1 VRSRATAALAAAAL
15 LLSGACGDDGG
26 DAGTTTT
33 TGPTATTGPDGQV
46 AGGVLRMG
54 LGRIEG
60 ALDPA
65 LARPDSPTSSVVAD
79 LLWDGL
85 TSLEAGEVTAAPA
98 VASSWAASDDV
109 RTWTFELDSDRTFSD
124 GSPVTAAHV
133 ELSLER
139 VVSLGSASLTA
150 SRLDTV
156 EGYQAFLDAGGRLTE
171 ADLTGIEA
179 VDEATVEIRLT
190 RPMASLPELLAAPA
204 YGIVAEPGPVDDGE
218 ELLAVAGSGP
228 FRLADRTDDLV
239 SLERAPGREPLLDGV
254 ELHLYDDAAAAYA
267 DFRAGR
273 LDWSLVPPAEAEAA
287 VAEHGD
293 DHVTP
298 FQAERFYGFNLADDT
313 FADVRFRRAVALAID
328 AVALAES
335 LVGPVSE
342 PLVGIVPTGV
352 PGADPARC
360 GDACRH
366 DRAAAEAL
374 LAEAFPDGDVPT
386 VPVDFPD
393 VAEESAAATALGTA
407 LEAVGVPV
415 DLRPHPPA
423 EFSRFAVSGEQGLAS
438 LGWVGVQALPEDYV
452 DRLFRTG
459 APDNL
464 VSFTSSTVDDLLDRA
479 AATLDAAE
487 RARLVGEAEAAVLDV
502 VAVVPVAQF
511 VVLAVATP
519 AVRDLRLGVTGT
531 FDAERAWLG

>member
-1 VRSRATAALAAAAL
+1 MRSRAGATLLAAAL
-15 LLSGACGDDGG
+15 LVVACGDDGDDG
-26 DAGTTTT
+26 ATTTT
-33 TGPTATTGPDGQV
+33 APTTDTTGPDGEQ

-54 LGRIEG
+54 LGALGEP
-60 ALDPA
+60 LDPA
-65 LARPDSPTSSVVAD
+65 LANPGSPTSSIAAD

-85 TSLEAGEVTAAPA
+85 TSLEAGEVTAEPA
-98 VASSWAASDDV
+98 VAASWTASGDV
-109 RTWTFELDSDRTFSD
+109 RTWTFELDPERAFSD
-124 GSPVTAAHV
+124 GSPITAADV

-156 EGYQAFLDAGGRLTE
+156 EGYQAFLDAGGRLTG
-171 ADLTGIEA
+171 ADLAGIEA
-179 VDEATVEIRLT
+179 VDEATLEIRLT

-204 YGIVAEPGPVDDGE
+204 YGVVSDPGSAADDE
-218 ELLAVAGSGP
+218 EQLALVGSGP
-228 FRLADRTDDLV
+228 FRLASRTDDLV
-239 SLERAPGREPLLDGV
+239 ALERAPGREPLLDGV

-267 DFRAGR
+267 DFQAGE
-273 LDWSLVPPAEAEAA
+273 LDWSLVPPAEADAA

-328 AVALAES
+328 AVAVAEA

-342 PLVGIVPTGV
+342 PLVGVVPSGV

-360 GDACRH
+360 TDACRH

-374 LAEAFPDGDVPT
+374 LAEAFPGGDVPT

-393 VAEESAAATALGTA
+393 VADEAAAATVLGTA
-407 LEAVGVPV
+407 LEAVGIPV

-423 EFSRFAVSGEQGLAS
+423 GFSRFAVSGEQGLAS

-464 VSFTSSTVDDLLDRA
+464 VSFTSDVVDDLLDRA
-479 AATLDAAE
+479 AASLDEAE
-487 RARLVGEAEAAVLDV
+487 RHRLVGEAEAEVLDV
-502 VAVVPVAQF
+502 VAVVPIAQF
-511 VVLAVATP
+511 VVLAVARP
-519 AVRDLRLGVTGT
+519 EVQDLVLGVTGT
-531 FDAERAWLG
+531 FDAGAVWMR

>member
-1 VRSRATAALAAAAL
+1 VGSRATAALAAAAL
-15 LLSGACGDDGG
+15 LLAGACGDDGG
-26 DAGTTTT
+26 DAATTTT
-33 TGPTATTGPDGQV
+33 TEATDTTGPDGQQ

-54 LGRIEG
+54 LGALDES
-60 ALDPA
+60 LDPA
-65 LARPDSPTSSVVAD
+65 TARPDSPTSSIAAD

-85 TSLEAGEVTAAPA
+85 TSLPTGATVAEAA
-98 VASSWAASDDV
+98 VAASWSATDDV
-109 RTWTFELDSDRTFSD
+109 RTWTFELDGDLAFDD
-124 GSPVTAAHV
+124 GSPITAEDV
-133 ELSLER
+133 ERSLER

-156 EGYQAFLDAGGRLTE
+156 EGYQAFLDAGGRLAD
-171 ADLTGIEA
+171 ADLAGIEA
-179 VDEATVEIRLT
+179 TGDATVEIRLT

-204 YGIVAEPGPVDDGE
+204 YGIVGERPAEGDGAEPLP
-218 ELLAVAGSGP
+218 LLTSGP
-228 FRLADRTDDLV
+228 FRLVDRTDAIV
-239 SLERAPGREPLLDGV
+239 RLERAPGREPLLDGV
-254 ELHLYDDAAAAYA
+254 ELHLYDDAARAYA
-267 DFRAGR
+267 DFRAGE

-328 AVALAES
+328 AVAIAES

-342 PLVGIVPTGV
+342 PLVGIVPSGV

-360 GDACRH
+360 GDACRY
-366 DRAAAEAL
+366 DRAASEAL
-374 LAEAFPDGDVPT
+374 LAEAFPGGDVPV

-393 VAEESAAATALGTA
+393 VADEAAAATALGTA

-423 EFSRFAVSGEQGLAS
+423 GFSRFAVSGEQGLAS

-479 AATLDAAE
+479 ATTLDADE
-487 RARLVGEAEAAVLDV
+487 RSRLVGEAEAAVLDV

>member
-1 VRSRATAALAAAAL
+1 VAL
-15 LLSGACGDDGG
+15 LLVGGCGDDGG
-26 DAGTTTT
+26 DATTTT
-33 TGPTATTGPDGQV
+33 TEATDTTGPDGQV

-54 LGRIEG
+54 LGALDES
-60 ALDPA
+60 LDPA
-65 LARPDSPTSSVVAD
+65 LARPDSPTSSIVAD

-85 TSLEAGEVTAAPA
+85 TSLQTGEVTAEPA
-98 VASSWAASDDV
+98 VAASWTASGDV
-109 RTWTFELDSDRTFSD
+109 RTWTFELDPERTFDD
-124 GSPVTAAHV
+124 GSPITAADV

-156 EGYQAFLDAGGRLTE
+156 EGYQAFLDAGGRLAD
-171 ADLTGIEA
+171 ADLEGIEA
-179 VDEATVEIRLT
+179 TGDATVEIRLA

-204 YGIVAEPGPVDDGE
+204 YGIVAERPDEGDGAQ
-218 ELLAVAGSGP
+218 LLPLSGSGP
-228 FRLADRTDDLV
+228 FVLVERTDSLV
-239 SLERAPGREPLLDGV
+239 ALERAPGREPLLDGV

-267 DFRAGR
+267 DFEAGD
-273 LDWSLVPPAEAEAA
+273 LDWSLVPPVQADAA

-328 AVALAES
+328 AVAVAEA

-342 PLVGIVPTGV
+342 PLVGVVPSGV

-360 GDACRH
+360 GDTCRH
-366 DRAAAEAL
+366 DREAAEAL
-374 LAEAFPDGDVPT
+374 LAEAFPGGDVPA

-393 VAEESAAATALGTA
+393 VANEAAAATALGTA
-407 LEAVGVPV
+407 LEAVGIPV
-415 DLRPHPPA
+415 DLRPHPA
-423 EFSRFAVSGEQGLAS
+423 TEFSRFAVSGEQGLAS

-464 VSFTSSTVDDLLDRA
+464 VSFTSASVDDLLDRA
-479 AATLDAAE
+479 ATSLDAAE
-487 RARLVGEAEAAVLDV
+487 RSRLVGEAEAAVLDV

-511 VVLAVATP
+511 VVLAVAGP
-519 AVRDLRLGVTGT
+519 QVRDLRLGVTGT
-531 FDAERAWLG
+531 FDAERAWLA